1 MSTETTDVS
10 GCRVLAGIDGSEN
23 SCDVARYAAAEARRA
38 GTGLHL
44 IHVIPDFTAMSPML
58 PLEPS
63 ELEETGRSIL
73 DRAAAEAAS
82 TLGPDRITSSLANG
96 SRVTCL
102 IRAADHAGLVVLG
115 REGRSSL
122 HRLVTG
128 ATTIGV
134 AGRAPCPTVAVPPG
148 WTGAPEKGRV
158 VVGLKS
164 TSNAKP
170 LLRRAFLVAEQRAAE
185 LVVVHAW
192 ELPSGYDDM
201 LVRGVDEQEWSELLR
216 AQIDQHLARWRAD
229 HPRVRV
235 ELRVV
240 HGQAARTLRDA
251 SGEADLLLLLRRV
264 HGFAG
269 GHLGGTGRLLLRES
283 VCPVEVV
290 PRGAGAGVETDLVL
304 EHGGEL
310 AR

>member
-1 MSTETTDVS
+1 MSTESTNDG
-10 GCRVLAGIDGSEN
+10 GCRVLAGIDGSGN
-23 SCDVARYAAAEARRA
+23 SDVVARYAAAEAMRA

-44 IHVIPDFTAMSPML
+44 IHVIPDFTAMSPMM
-58 PLEPS
+58 PLDPS
-63 ELEETGRSIL
+63 ELEETGRAIL
-73 DRAAAEAAS
+73 GRAAAEAAS
-82 TLGPDRITSSLANG
+82 TLGSDRITSSLTNG
-96 SRVTCL
+96 SRATCL

-115 REGRSSL
+115 REGREGL

-128 ATTIGV
+128 ATTIAV

-148 WTGAPEKGRV
+148 WTGEPAQGRV

-164 TSNAKP
+164 MTNAKP
-170 LLRRAFLVAEQRAAE
+170 LLRRSFLAAEQRAAE

-192 ELPSGYDDM
+192 ELPSGYDDI

-216 AQIDQHLARWRAD
+216 GQIDQYLDRWRAE

-235 ELRVV
+235 HLRVV
-240 HGQAARTLRDA
+240 HGQPARALRNA
-251 SGEADLLLLLRRV
+251 SEEADLLLLRRV
-264 HGFAG
+264 HGFTG

-290 PRGAGAGVETDLVL
+290 PRGAGAGVETELVL
-304 EHGGEL
+304 EQGGEL